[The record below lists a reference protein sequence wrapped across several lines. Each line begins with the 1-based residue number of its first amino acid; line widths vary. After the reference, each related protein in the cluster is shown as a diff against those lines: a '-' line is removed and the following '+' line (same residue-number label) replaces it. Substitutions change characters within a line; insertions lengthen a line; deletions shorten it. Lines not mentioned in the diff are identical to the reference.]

1 MTLVING
8 KGSLIVTSI
17 SAESNSR
24 LQRLRASGFKLTNAR
39 LRVLEVLEQSDGH
52 LTSTQI
58 LAAVAERDP
67 SIGRASV
74 FRTLDMLTRLA
85 IIRPTYVE
93 SSLTPTYVLLP
104 DGHHHHIL
112 CTTCDRVIEF
122 EHCDLSDLTRQ
133 LEEQYQIEITG
144 HLLEFFARCSS
155 CAQDAVESDVTQG

>member
-1 MTLVING
+1 M
-8 KGSLIVTSI
+8 SI

-24 LQRLRASGFKLTNAR
+24 LQRLRESGFKLTNAR

-85 IIRPTYVE
+85 IIRPTYVD

-122 EHCDLSDLTRQ
+122 KHCGLTELTRQ
-133 LEEQYQIEITG
+133 LEEQYHIEITG
-144 HLLEFFARCSS
+144 HLLEFFARCPS
-155 CAQDAVESDVTQG
+155 CVREGTQADAAAD